1 MQNLSV
7 QADVRLGMK
16 ALIEGYL
23 KPMKA
28 IDWDKGS
35 LYGFRAMSF
44 PSFLNYDQVT
54 VPVQII
60 HGENDRG
67 LKKAAKQ
74 ACPWTLSRVV

>member
-1 MQNLSV
+1 MSAGCA
-7 QADVRLGMK
+7 QAH
-16 ALIEGYL
+16 
-23 KPMKA
+23 
-28 IDWDKGS
+28 DWDKGS

-44 PSFLNYDQVT
+44 PTYLRYEAVH

-74 ACPWTLSRVV
+74 VPPIKCLLCLGTWA